1 MTLSTALLA
10 ASLPSMSLAAEPRP
24 HTIAIQVQDASGAP
38 IGHARVLFPIEDD
51 TDRAVND
58 YTGRVEVTGLYPP
71 DNSEVLVRRG
81 QVYALEVTA
90 DGYAPLQTTV
100 RVDRRKTRVV
110 YTLLETGSVAA
121 LEPSGR

>member
-10 ASLPSMSLAAEPRP
+10 ATLPSMSLAGEPRP

-51 TDRAVND
+51 VDHAVND
-58 YTGRVEVTGLYPP
+58 YTGAVEVTALYPP
-71 DNSEVLVRRG
+71 DKSEVLVRRS
-81 QVYALEVTA
+81 QVYAIEVTA
-90 DGYAPLQTTV
+90 KGYAPLQTTV
-100 RVDRRKTRVV
+100 RVDRRKTRVI
-110 YTLLETGSVAA
+110 YTLLETGSLAA